1 MGGARLY
8 PTCTLPQKGKTWEW
22 CSVGSLL
29 RIAFKLVKLVSA
41 FLGYWS
47 LLESI

>member
-1 MGGARLY
+1 MGGAHLY
-8 PTCTLPQKGKTWEW
+8 PTCILPQKGEPWEW

-29 RIAFKLVKLVSA
+29 RIAFKFVKFLSA
-41 FLGYWS
+41 FLGDWS